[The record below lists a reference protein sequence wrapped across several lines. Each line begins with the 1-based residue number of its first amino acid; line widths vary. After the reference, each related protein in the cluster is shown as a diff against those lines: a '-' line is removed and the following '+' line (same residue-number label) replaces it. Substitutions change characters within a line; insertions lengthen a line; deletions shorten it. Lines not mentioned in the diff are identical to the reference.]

1 MKKAGI
7 LIFTL
12 LLVTA
17 MFSGCRRNP
26 DTTNT
31 TAAPTTT
38 STTSKATRPSTP
50 GNTKPS
56 SGVIPDPSNMM
67 PQPTEGSNATRGHR
81 GPRY

>member
-17 MFSGCRRNP
+17 MFSGCRRSP

-31 TAAPTTT
+31 TAAPTT
-38 STTSKATRPSTP
+38 STTTKATRPTT
-50 GNTKPS
+50 GTTKPS
-56 SGVIPDPSNMM
+56 SGVIPDATDMM
-67 PQPTEGSNATRGHR
+67 PQPTNGTDAGRRHR